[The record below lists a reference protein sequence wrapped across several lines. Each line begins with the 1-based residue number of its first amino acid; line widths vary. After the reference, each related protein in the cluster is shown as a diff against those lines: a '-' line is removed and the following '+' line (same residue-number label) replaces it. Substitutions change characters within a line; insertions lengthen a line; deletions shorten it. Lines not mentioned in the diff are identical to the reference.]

1 MKKLVLITLLLT
13 TLPLF
18 AEDLLDICL
27 NGGDQG
33 MNGIEIR
40 DTMVY
45 KGNFD
50 SDRVVD
56 SLTFS
61 ENEIILDSSVR
72 GIIKHHIEDMANSM
86 LHISSK
92 YMCFGNLGTDYGSVE
107 VFKYSKLHDR
117 WFGFGYINKDVDMY
131 KSKYEQ
137 SFSEN
142 GWDLE
147 GKIYKIG
154 SNTTL
159 LSLFLDIK
167 KLYKKKEYEKLQ
179 GLINGVNLH
188 DIKVN
193 KKNISRYNDIAYYLQ
208 KANINKEAIRLLEQV
223 IFFESKR
230 TVAHYNIADAYD
242 VLGKKVKALMHY
254 TLYIKQMKEMGKT
267 KRIPKT
273 ILAKVNS
280 STISEFYETARGDLN
295 GDEIEDKIE
304 VTKLENED
312 RVLTLFLGTKEGGFK
327 KVVTNSKVVLR
338 ADEGGGRGDPF
349 VSMVIQNGYFSVE
362 HYGGASHRWQTITT
376 FKYSKKKENWFLH
389 KESLGHY
396 VDKEDLDEIKWKIKT
411 VKDFGD
417 VLFEDYD
424 KEYGK

>member
-1 MKKLVLITLLLT
+1 MKKIILSIILLT
-13 TLPLF
+13 SLPLF

-27 NGGDQG
+27 NGGDQS
-33 MNGIEIR
+33 MNGIEIG
-40 DTMVY
+40 DTTVY

-50 SDRVVD
+50 SDSVVD
-56 SLTFS
+56 KLTFS

-117 WFGFGYINKDVDMY
+117 WFGFGNINKELDKY
-131 KSKYEQ
+131 KSVYEQ

-147 GKIYKIG
+147 GKVYKIG
-154 SNTTL
+154 SKTEL
-159 LSLFLDIK
+159 LSLFIDIK
-167 KLYKKKEYEKLQ
+167 KLYKKKEYRELQ

-188 DIKVN
+188 NIKVN

-208 KANINKEAIRLLEQV
+208 KANINKEAITLLEQV
-223 IFFESKR
+223 ISFESKR
-230 TVAHYNIADAYD
+230 AVAHYNIADAYD
-242 VLGKKVKALMHY
+242 ALGKKVKALIHY
-254 TLYIKQMKEMGKT
+254 TLYVKQMKEMGKT

-280 STISEFYETARGDLN
+280 LTISELYETARGDLN
-295 GDEIEDKIE
+295 RDDIEDKME
-304 VTKLENED
+304 VTELKNAG
-312 RVLTLFLGTKEGGFK
+312 RVLTLFLGTKQGGFK
-327 KVVTNSKVVLR
+327 KVATNSKVILGEF
-338 ADEGGGRGDPF
+338 EGGGRGDPF
-349 VSMVIQNGYFSVE
+349 VSMVIKNGYFSVE
-362 HYGGASHRWQTITT
+362 HYGGGAHRWKTITT
-376 FKYSKKKENWFLH
+376 FKYSKKKKNWFLH
-389 KESLGHY
+389 KLSFGNY
-396 VDKEDLDEIKWKIKT
+396 VDKENLDEIKWKIET